1 MSRGVWVM
9 GGRRILDNRDGR
21 VLQTV
26 FEEYSNDTKELKI
39 AVGYFYVSGFDLVKD
54 HLMNIPKIFLVI
66 GTETDVSTER
76 EITLGHI
83 EKEIQDD
90 INSIADP
97 KKIAALD
104 ELHQYIKSG
113 KIELR
118 VYTKSRFHAKA
129 YIFKRV
135 SKDSDVAIIGSSNFT
150 RQGLGSE
157 SGSNTELNSRHTEQG
172 TVDELVDWF
181 ANIWDE
187 SKPYQKGMLRLIEN
201 SPAFVGIRKNDP
213 CLVSPAELFKVIL
226 MEHVGQIRPLLEN
239 TLTSFQQVGV
249 HNAHQ
254 KIRRYNGC
262 MICDSVGLGKTF
274 IGLELIR
281 DAQRKGNA
289 VLLIVPAHISSNWK
303 SEIER
308 NFSDISLEDERL
320 KIMSMAELARYDL
333 RTDQEELSRLRDQY
347 SFVVIDE
354 AHRLRT
360 PGTFNDVEEVYVGSK
375 TYANLKFLQK
385 PPTKFVLLTATP
397 INNSANDA
405 KNQLEI
411 FTSPNAVKNY
421 DTSIDVNCFDDYKRC
436 NDMIKKLQHAE
447 RETGEDKTYE
457 INEEQSRQQN
467 SMIHIKK
474 ILEEIMILR
483 TRTTVLKE
491 YSDIQIGGKKI
502 MTEIP
507 KINVEKY
514 VVSEGHID
522 LYDDVSRVIS
532 DLRLP
537 HITMINPGSQGQ
549 NMSGLYRIHLFKR
562 LESSIYALSQ
572 SLDNLKDREKTF
584 MLDIGTLGLE
594 RAILK
599 LQGNRDGVHLDEF
612 DYTEQDDALS
622 TPFVKLDLC
631 ENDIVDALKYDLD
644 MLDSLISRRI
654 KPLRKSKYTFADPKI
669 DRLKS
674 LLIGQPDKVIIF
686 SQYADTV
693 SYLYNHIKTMTF
705 ADTRLVDCV
714 VGDVQKNLG
723 SDLDTSEKIGRFAPR
738 ANHWNVDPADEINIL
753 ITTDKL
759 AEGVNLQDSSR
770 IINYD
775 LPWNPMRIV
784 QRIGRVD
791 RIGSKSRTI
800 VHNMLPDAGLDR
812 FLGLLER
819 LSLKIHNIAD
829 IIGKETQ
836 ILSDDEVINPRSIG
850 IKINKLQKATL
861 YETYSTESNGKLLSD
876 FKTGKY
882 GKESADLYNVAT
894 KHGMSI
900 FASREPGAYSIL
912 KTDMKP
918 RVFVMFRVFDAKSGR
933 KLDNLILTREISGNK
948 ITTMSINDPL
958 ILEMPDMQTGQHTV
972 DLKQDLDATTDNI
985 TSYFEEHFLNQ
996 IKDNYY
1002 KSMMNQVT
1010 DPVSRV
1016 QKILIHKLEQTTQNY
1031 QIDNTLTPDLTEL
1044 GRQIYNFLIE
1054 NELTREDAKY
1064 IRTVFQTQRNW
1075 DVELMA
1081 TPIDKLIYKVSKI
1094 HRRRWKDRPEYTK
1107 SFTKDNITSIVVCKG
1122 VWT

>member
-1 MSRGVWVM
+1 MDR
-9 GGRRILDNRDGR
+9 RRILDNRDGR

-26 FEEYSNDTKELKI
+26 FEEYCGDTQELKI

-54 HLMNIPKIFLVI
+54 YLVNIPKILLVI
-66 GTETDVSTER
+66 GTETDVPTER

-90 INSIADP
+90 INSIGEP
-97 KKIAALD
+97 EKIAALD
-104 ELHQYIKSG
+104 ELHQYIQSG

-135 SKDSDVAIIGSSNFT
+135 AKDSDVAIIGSSNFT
-150 RQGLGSE
+150 RQGLGGE
-157 SGSNTELNSRHTEQG
+157 SGSNTELNSRHTEQS
-172 TVDELVDWF
+172 TVDELDGWF

-201 SPAFVGIRKNDP
+201 SPAFVGIKEKDP
-213 CLVSPAELFKVIL
+213 CLVSPAELFKVIF
-226 MEHVGQIRPLLEN
+226 MEHVEQIKPRLES

-281 DAQRKGNA
+281 DAQHEGDSA
-289 VLLIVPAHISSNWK
+289 LLIIPAHISSNWK

-308 NFSDISLEDERL
+308 NFPTISLEEEKL
-320 KIMSMAELARYDL
+320 KIMTISELGRYDL
-333 RTDQEELSRLRDQY
+333 RTEGEQLDRLKNKY
-347 SFVVIDE
+347 SLVVIDE

-360 PGTFNDVEEVYVGSK
+360 RGTFDEIEQEYIGSK
-375 TYANLKFLQK
+375 TYANLKSLRG
-385 PPTKFVLLTATP
+385 PSTKFVLLTATP
-397 INNSANDA
+397 INNSVSDA

-411 FTSPNAVKNY
+411 FTSPNIVQNY
-421 DTSIDVNCFDDYKRC
+421 DATINVDCFDDYRRC
-436 NDMIKKLQHAE
+436 NDAIKNLQQVK

-457 INEEQSRQQN
+457 INEQQSRQQE
-467 SMIHIKK
+467 SLTHIRK
-474 ILEEIMILR
+474 ILEEVMILR

-491 YSDIQIGGKKI
+491 YADTKIGDKKI

-514 VVSEGHID
+514 TAGEDYVD
-522 LYDDVSRVIS
+522 LYDDVSYVIS

-537 HITMINPGSQGQ
+537 HITMINPGSRGQ

-572 SLDNLKDREKTF
+572 SLDNLKNREKTF
-584 MLDIGTLGLE
+584 MSDINTLGLE

-599 LQGNRDGVHLDEF
+599 LQGEHGGTLLDEL
-612 DYTEQDDALS
+612 DYEEQDVPP
-622 TPFVKLDLC
+622 TPFKNLSLNKN
-631 ENDIVDALKYDLD
+631 EIVDALEKDLD

-654 KPLRKSKYTFADPKI
+654 KPLRKSEYTFIDPKI

-674 LLIGQPDKVIIF
+674 LLNKHTDKVIIF

-693 SYLYNHIKTMTF
+693 AYLYNQIRTMTP
-705 ADTRLVDCV
+705 ANARSVDCV
-714 VGDVQKNLG
+714 VGDAQRNLG
-723 SDLDTSEKIGRFAPR
+723 SDMDTSEKIGRFAPR
-738 ANHWNVDPADEINIL
+738 ANHWNVDLTDEINIL

-829 IIGKETQ
+829 IIGKENQ
-836 ILSDDEVINPRSIG
+836 ILSDDEAINPRSIG
-850 IKINKLQKATL
+850 IKIINLQKTDD
-861 YETYSTESNGKLLSD
+861 YETYSTVSNGKLLSD
-876 FKTGKY
+876 FGTGKY
-882 GKESADLYNVAT
+882 GKESMDLYNVAM
-894 KHGMSI
+894 KHNMST
-900 FASREPGAYSIL
+900 FTLRNPGAYSIL
-912 KTDMKP
+912 KTDTSP
-918 RVFVMFRVFDAKSGR
+918 RTFAMFRVFDAKSGL
-933 KLDNLILTREISGNK
+933 KIDNVIISKEMLGDK
-948 ITTMSINDPL
+948 FETMRINDPL
-958 ILEMPDMQTGQHTV
+958 ILEMPDAPTEQYSKQ
-972 DLKQDLDATTDNI
+972 LKQQLDADTKDI
-985 TSYFEEHFLNQ
+985 ESHFTKHILSQ
-996 IKDNYY
+996 LKDKYY
-1002 KSMMNQVT
+1002 DSMMKQAEGKST
-1010 DPVSRV
+1010 KV
-1016 QKILIHKLEQTTQNY
+1016 QDILLHKLEQTAQNY
-1031 QIDNTLTPDLTEL
+1031 QIIDTLPQDLIEL
-1044 GRQIYNFLIE
+1044 RKELHDFLIE
-1054 NELTREDAKY
+1054 NELTRDDVKH
-1064 IRTVFQTQRNW
+1064 IKTVFQTERSW
-1075 DVELMA
+1075 SAEMMA
-1081 TPIDKLIYKVSKI
+1081 MPIDKLIQTISDI
-1094 HRRRWKDRPEYTK
+1094 HQRRWKSRPEYTR
-1107 SFTKDNITSIVVCKG
+1107 SFSKDDITGIVVCKG